1 MMDYECNPNPQCDTP
16 SSPAVV
22 PTMRRPSSIL
32 LLLGFLAFASVPRA
46 HAIEAKCSACRAVA
60 KELSKKLSQDS
71 ESASQ
76 KVVDM
81 RGRLDSTGKRYGKRI
96 SYKVSELRFIEI
108 LEGVCDDDDGSVK
121 ALQLDETRGIWRVP
135 KRNSGEKILGARA
148 KVMRADITGY
158 CARLIEET
166 EDALQSAVYEDKVDS
181 GNVEEFLC
189 RSASP
194 ECDDSVD
201 FDEEDGDSVK
211 EEDVA
216 VEPKKQKKKRKTKS
230 SSNKKKKEL

>member
-1 MMDYECNPNPQCDTP
+1 
-16 SSPAVV
+16 
-22 PTMRRPSSIL
+22 MRRPGSSIL
-32 LLLGFLAFASVPRA
+32 LLLTFLALASAPTA

-148 KVMRADITGY
+148 KAMRADITGY

-166 EDALQSAVYEDKVDS
+166 EDALQSAVYENRVDS

-194 ECDDSVD
+194 ECDDSVY
-201 FDEEDGDSVK
+201 FNEDANETGEDDGDNGDDDDSVK

-216 VEPKKQKKKRKTKS
+216 VKPKKEKKKRKTKPSS

>member
-1 MMDYECNPNPQCDTP
+1 
-16 SSPAVV
+16 
-22 PTMRRPSSIL
+22 MRRPGSSIL
-32 LLLGFLAFASVPRA
+32 LLLTFLALASAPTA
-46 HAIEAKCSACRAVA
+46 HAIEAKCSACRAIA

-148 KVMRADITGY
+148 KAMRADITGY

-166 EDALQSAVYEDKVDS
+166 EGALQSAVYEDRVDS

-194 ECDDSVD
+194 ECDDSV
-201 FDEEDGDSVK
+201 K
-211 EEDVA
+211 EEDV
-216 VEPKKQKKKRKTKS
+216 VVKPKKQKKKRKTKS
-230 SSNKKKKEL
+230 SSSNKKKKEL

>member
-1 MMDYECNPNPQCDTP
+1 
-16 SSPAVV
+16 
-22 PTMRRPSSIL
+22 MRRASSIL
-32 LLLGFLAFASVPRA
+32 LFLGFLAFASVPHA

-148 KVMRADITGY
+148 KAMRADIIGY

-166 EDALQSAVYEDKVDS
+166 EDALQSAVYEDRVDS

-194 ECDDSVD
+194 ECDDSVN
-201 FDEEDGDSVK
+201 FDEEDANEETEVKTEDDGDGDDDDSVK

-216 VEPKKQKKKRKTKS
+216 VKPKKQKKKRKTKS
-230 SSNKKKKEL
+230 SSNNKKKEL

>member
-1 MMDYECNPNPQCDTP
+1 
-16 SSPAVV
+16 
-22 PTMRRPSSIL
+22 MRRPGSSIL
-32 LLLGFLAFASVPRA
+32 LLLTFLALASAPTA

-148 KVMRADITGY
+148 KAMRADITGY

-166 EDALQSAVYEDKVDS
+166 EDALQSAVYEDRVDS

-194 ECDDSVD
+194 ECDDTVD
-201 FDEEDGDSVK
+201 FDEVKTEDDGDSGDDDDSVK

-216 VEPKKQKKKRKTKS
+216 VKPKKQKKKRKTKS
-230 SSNKKKKEL
+230 SSSNKKKKEL

>member
-1 MMDYECNPNPQCDTP
+1 
-16 SSPAVV
+16 
-22 PTMRRPSSIL
+22 MRRPGSSIL
-32 LLLGFLAFASVPRA
+32 LLLTFLALASAPTA

-148 KVMRADITGY
+148 KAMRADITGY

-166 EDALQSAVYEDKVDS
+166 EDALQSAVYEDRVDS

-201 FDEEDGDSVK
+201 FEDEETAEVKTEDDGDSGDDEDSEK
-211 EEDVA
+211 DEDV
-216 VEPKKQKKKRKTKS
+216 VVKPKKQKKKRKTKS
-230 SSNKKKKEL
+230 SSSSNNKKKEL

>member
-1 MMDYECNPNPQCDTP
+1 
-16 SSPAVV
+16 
-22 PTMRRPSSIL
+22 MRRPGSSIL
-32 LLLGFLAFASVPRA
+32 LLLTFLALASAPTA

-148 KVMRADITGY
+148 KAMRADITGY

-166 EDALQSAVYEDKVDS
+166 EDALQSAVYEDRVDS

-194 ECDDSVD
+194 ECDDSV
-201 FDEEDGDSVK
+201 K
-211 EEDVA
+211 EEDVT
-216 VEPKKQKKKRKTKS
+216 VKPKKQKKKRKTKS
-230 SSNKKKKEL
+230 SSSSNKKKKEL

>member
-1 MMDYECNPNPQCDTP
+1 
-16 SSPAVV
+16 
-22 PTMRRPSSIL
+22 MRRASSIL
-32 LLLGFLAFASVPRA
+32 LLLGFLAFASVPHA

-71 ESASQ
+71 ESATQ

-148 KVMRADITGY
+148 KAMRADITGY

-166 EDALQSAVYEDKVDS
+166 EDALQSAVYEDRVDS

-201 FDEEDGDSVK
+201 FDEEDANEETEVKTEDDGDGDDDDSVR

-216 VEPKKQKKKRKTKS
+216 VKPKKQKKKRKTKS

>member
-1 MMDYECNPNPQCDTP
+1 
-16 SSPAVV
+16 
-22 PTMRRPSSIL
+22 MRRPGSSIL
-32 LLLGFLAFASVPRA
+32 LLLTFLALASAPTA

-108 LEGVCDDDDGSVK
+108 LEGVCDDDEGSVK

-148 KVMRADITGY
+148 KAMRADITGY

-166 EDALQSAVYEDKVDS
+166 EDALQSAVYEDRVDS

-194 ECDDSVD
+194 ECDDLVN
-201 FDEEDGDSVK
+201 FDEDANEETEVKTEDDGDGDDDDSVK

-216 VEPKKQKKKRKTKS
+216 VKPKKQKKKRKTKS
-230 SSNKKKKEL
+230 SSNNKKKEL

>member
-1 MMDYECNPNPQCDTP
+1 
-16 SSPAVV
+16 
-22 PTMRRPSSIL
+22 MRRPGSSIL
-32 LLLGFLAFASVPRA
+32 LLLTFLALASAPTA

-96 SYKVSELRFIEI
+96 SYKVSELRLIEI

-148 KVMRADITGY
+148 KAMRADITGY

-166 EDALQSAVYEDKVDS
+166 EDALQSAVYEDRVDS

-201 FDEEDGDSVK
+201 FEDEETAEVKTEDDGDSGDDEDSEK
-211 EEDVA
+211 DEDV
-216 VEPKKQKKKRKTKS
+216 VVKPKKQKKKRKTKS
-230 SSNKKKKEL
+230 SSSSNKKKKEL

>member
-1 MMDYECNPNPQCDTP
+1 
-16 SSPAVV
+16 
-22 PTMRRPSSIL
+22 MRRPGSSIL
-32 LLLGFLAFASVPRA
+32 LLLTFLALASAPTA

-148 KVMRADITGY
+148 KAMRADITGY

-166 EDALQSAVYEDKVDS
+166 EDALQSAVYEDRVDS

-201 FDEEDGDSVK
+201 FEDEETAEVKTEDDGDSGDDEDSEK
-211 EEDVA
+211 DEDV
-216 VEPKKQKKKRKTKS
+216 VVKPKKQKKKRKTKS
-230 SSNKKKKEL
+230 SSSSNKKKKEL

>member
-1 MMDYECNPNPQCDTP
+1 
-16 SSPAVV
+16 
-22 PTMRRPSSIL
+22 MRRASASRFARSASIL
-32 LLLGFLAFASVPRA
+32 LIIFGIAAMPYA
-46 HAIEAKCSACRAVA
+46 NAIEGKCSACRAVA

-71 ESASQ
+71 EHASQ

-81 RGRLDSTGKRYGKRI
+81 RGRLDSSGKRYGKRI

-108 LEGVCDDDDGSVK
+108 LEGVCDDDAGSVK
-121 ALQLDETRGIWRVP
+121 TLQLDEARGIWRVP
-135 KRNSGEKILGARA
+135 KRNSGQKIIGPRA
-148 KVMRADITGY
+148 KAMRADITGY

-166 EDALQSAVYEDKVDS
+166 EDALQSAVYEDRVDS

-189 RSASP
+189 RTVSP

-201 FDEEDGDSVK
+201 FTEEDENTIEENEAKTEDDGDDDSAK

-216 VEPKKQKKKRKTKS
+216 VKPKKQKKKKKTKS
-230 SSNKKKKEL
+230 SST